1 MTKEVLIDA
10 AELHVEVA
18 GEGLPLVFVHGLGLQ
33 AALWNRLCDALGT
46 GYQLV
51 RVSLRGSPRSREL
64 EQRELSLERWASD
77 LGAVVDALELD
88 RPVLVGHSLGGA
100 VVLRHALDRPFAA
113 RALVLMCTE
122 ADLSNLAP
130 RMLASAERIEREGLE
145 PWLAGAWVG
154 NPPFSAASLERDPT
168 MLDEYRDLLR
178 ENDPA
183 DYVRQCRAIA
193 SAESLSPRIDEVV
206 PPTLVLVGSQ
216 DDRTLPEHGRALA
229 AGLLRLAAGRAR
241 RRAYPAHG
249 GPGGGCSGHG
259 VVPRGGRGRLERRRA
274 GAPRRRH
281 PAWNAARGPSATS
294 TPAGWSA
301 PTRAPR

>member
-1 MTKEVLIDA
+1 MTEELLVDG

-18 GEGLPLVFVHGLGLQ
+18 GEGVPLVFVHGLGLQ

-154 NPPFSAASLERDPT
+154 NPPFSAASLERDPDDARRVPRPAARERPRR
-168 MLDEYRDLLR
+168 LRPAVPRDRLR
-178 ENDPA
+178 REPLASHRRGRPA
-183 DYVRQCRAIA
+183 DAR
-193 SAESLSPRIDEVV
+193 PRR
-206 PPTLVLVGSQ
+206 L
-216 DDRTLPEHGRALA
+216 RGRPHA
-229 AGLLRLAAGRAR
+229 ARAR
-241 RRAYPAHG
+241 PCA
-249 GPGGGCSGHG
+249 
-259 VVPRGGRGRLERRRA
+259 RGGARCARGWSSSTPDTRCPWRL
-274 GAPRRRH
+274 PRR
-281 PAWNAARGPSATS
+281 
-294 TPAGWSA
+294 
-301 PTRAPR
+301 